1 MVPLEFSGSSSVG
14 PKKVVRAV
22 ILFFYQYSGIS
33 IMGP

>member
-14 PKKVVRAV
+14 PKKSSESCNMV
-22 ILFFYQYSGIS
+22 FYQYSGIS